1 MGLFRVSL
9 APEIEKQEKE
19 MRERAGSGPCLLHR
33 PVTSLSLCFFIYNMR
48 ITPFWLERT
57 NE

>member
-19 MRERAGSGPCLLHR
+19 MRERASSGPCLLHR
-33 PVTSLSLCFFIYNMR
+33 PVTRSLCFFIYNMR